1 MGTANFLFNHRLN
14 VVSGLSA
21 GEFNFE
27 SYNEG
32 MDENDK
38 LHEDDYESLRNILS
52 FRTKNFIADL
62 RYRAD
67 ELGSDRGVPPKSH
80 RVNRLLIRSDMM
92 SAHDNGKYSDRN
104 FGGIKLAEIWTET
117 MFFGEVIRLEMA
129 VVLRHGYYDG
139 CNLDQYMELSIPG
152 MAYATFANYGDGDL
166 GEAVDYIIE
175 EYADYSMATKAQTS
189 RYRRG
194 IENRLR
200 ALEQVLWQRYEQLI
214 EPYCEEY
221 RVSARFNN
229 GETWY
234 SKVAV

>member
-21 GEFNFE
+21 DEFDFE

-32 MDENDK
+32 IDENDK
-38 LHEDDYESLRNILS
+38 LYEDDYESLRNILS
-52 FRTKNFIADL
+52 LRTENFITDL
-62 RYRAD
+62 KYRAD

-80 RVNRLLIRSDMM
+80 RVNRLLIHSDMM
-92 SAHDNGKYSDRN
+92 LADDDRKYSDRN
-104 FGGIKLAEIWTET
+104 FGGTKLAEIWTET
-117 MFFGEVIRLEMA
+117 VFFGEVIRLEMA

-139 CNLDQYMELSIPG
+139 CSLDQYMELSMPD
-152 MAYATFANYGDGDL
+152 MAYAHFEDYGDGAP

-175 EYADYSMATKAQTS
+175 EFDNYSVATKAQTM
-189 RYRRG
+189 RYRLG

-200 ALEQVLWQRYEQLI
+200 ALEQVLWQRYEELI

-234 SKVAV
+234 SKVAA